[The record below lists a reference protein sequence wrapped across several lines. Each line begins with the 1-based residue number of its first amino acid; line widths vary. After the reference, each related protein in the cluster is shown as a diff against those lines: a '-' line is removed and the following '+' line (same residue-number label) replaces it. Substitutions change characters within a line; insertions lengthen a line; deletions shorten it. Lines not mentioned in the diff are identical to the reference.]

1 VLVGSGPAE
10 THFSVH
16 LYIIT
21 KRSGFFRAAR
31 SERWTT
37 DKSKPADLHDYDPR
51 TFDHYLHCL
60 YHNAVPKALPLPESK
75 PAPSKVTKGDHD
87 IWKEWLKQE
96 AVRQTAITSRYMEL
110 VRLYVV
116 ADRLADPTTANIV
129 IDAIRRFSHSS
140 CMNPNASVINFT
152 FRSTT
157 DNDGLRMLFADFYV
171 YDDVALPN
179 GDLPKEFLRM
189 VVDSFLAAK
198 QETDI
203 TVSHDHC
210 KFFNKVN
217 GSQGWAYNSYYQQV
231 DVEDDSEDAD
241 DSDDSDE

>member
-1 VLVGSGPAE
+1 MYENVVRYDKMLEEP
-10 THFSVH
+10 
-16 LYIIT
+16 YP
-21 KRSGFFRAAR
+21 KAAR
-31 SERWTT
+31 RYEEKLPSERTE
-37 DKSKPADLHDYDPR
+37 KQKEQY
-51 TFDHYLHCL
+51 
-60 YHNAVPKALPLPESK
+60 NAVLQAY
-75 PAPSKVTKGDHD
+75 HD
-87 IWKEWLKQE
+87 DQYSEFVE
-96 AVRQTAITSRYMEL
+96 VYS
-110 VRLYVV
+110 
-116 ADRLADPTTANIV
+116 LANYLEDPTTANIV
-129 IDAIRRFSHSS
+129 VDAIRRFSHYSTK
-140 CMNPNASVINFT
+140 NPCAQVINFA

-157 DNDGLRMLFADFYV
+157 DNNGLRLLFVDSYV
-171 YDDVALPN
+171 YNDVALPN

-217 GSQGWAYNSYYQQV
+217 GSQGWAYHSYYQQV